1 MRTILCVLYV
11 FLFLVLGLPVLGV
24 EWLIAKR
31 HKQAADISQ
40 LRIVQ
45 WGFRC
50 VAFLAG
56 IKLTVKG
63 TQNHPDRNR
72 PGEIR
77 YLDLHLPGGNPQQ
90 G

>member
-31 HKQAADISQ
+31 HKPAADISQ

-45 WGFRC
+45 WGIRC
-50 VAFLAG
+50 DALLAG
-56 IKLTVKG
+56 I
-63 TQNHPDRNR
+63 
-72 PGEIR
+72 
-77 YLDLHLPGGNPQQ
+77 
-90 G
+90 